1 MDERLHRFHAELE
14 DTHWW
19 LAAKNRVL
27 ASLIDRFAPAR
38 TDGRKPR
45 LLDIGCGAGGLMR
58 LLGDRFEALGV
69 DSSPLAR
76 AAAGARGLTALDGEL
91 PDRFPD
97 RVLAGRFDAVVMS
110 EVLEH
115 VERDRAAVEAAVRL
129 LSPRGLLV
137 CTVPAHPRLWSAH
150 DVLNHHVRRYTRTAF
165 AALFDGLPLG
175 RLVLSPA
182 NAAAFPLM
190 AAARLLDAT
199 RGAGRNPAQ
208 ALRPPPRP
216 INAALR
222 AAFAAERHWLPYAPL
237 PFGGSLVSVHR
248 LVDAAPLPAPSV
260 PTSADP
266 GAATPPATP
275 PSTPPATH
283 PTTPHTARP
292 DPAAPVG
299 PSLARSGDP
308 A

>member
-45 LLDIGCGAGGLMR
+45 LLDVGCGAGGLMR
-58 LLGDRFEALGV
+58 LLGDRFDALGV

-76 AAAGARGLTALDGEL
+76 ATASARGLTALDGEL

-97 RVLAGRFDAVVMS
+97 RVLALRFDAVVMS

-150 DVLNHHVRRYTRTAF
+150 DVLNHHVRRYTRSAF
-165 AALFDGLPLG
+165 AALFDGLPLE

-190 AAARLLDAT
+190 AAARLLGAT
-199 RGAGRNPAQ
+199 RGAGRDPAR
-208 ALRPPPRP
+208 ALRLPARP

-222 AAFAAERHWLPYAPL
+222 AAFAAERHWLPHAAL

-248 LVDAAPLPAPSV
+248 LVDTAPFPIPSAQTAPDPGVVTPCVAPS
-260 PTSADP
+260 AK
-266 GAATPPATP
+266 
-275 PSTPPATH
+275 
-283 PTTPHTARP
+283 PHTARP
-292 DPAAPVG
+292 DPAAAARP
-299 PSLARSGDP
+299 PLARSGDP